1 MDFFQAIVLGVVEGL
16 TEFLPISST
25 GHMIL
30 VSDLLRIPQTEFLK
44 SFEIIIQLGAI
55 LAVVLLYWRKL
66 FLEWE
71 IMKRIIVALVPALGV
86 GYLFYA
92 SIRAMLG
99 SETVVLWSLLI
110 GGIIIILIEYLEK
123 DKVAKIND
131 LAHISY
137 KTAFFIGLFQAVSVI
152 PGVSRAGA
160 TIMGGLLLGMKRTT
174 IVEFSFLLAAPTM
187 VAATTLDFM
196 KHGPTFSGD
205 ELGLLAIGLTISF
218 FVAIAAIKLF
228 LRFVGSYTLIPFGI
242 YRIVLALL
250 FLLCIV

>member
-1 MDFFQAIVLGVVEGL
+1 MDFFQAIILGVVEGL

-30 VSDLLRIPQTEFLK
+30 VSDLFHIPQTDFLK
-44 SFEIIIQLGAI
+44 SFEVIIQLGAI
-55 LAVVLLYWRKL
+55 LAVVILYWRKL

-71 IMKRIIVALVPALGV
+71 IMKRIMVALVPALGV

-110 GGIIIILIEYLEK
+110 GGIIIILIEYFQKEK
-123 DKVAKIND
+123 EVKIDDVAQ
-131 LAHISY
+131 ISY

-187 VAATTLDFM
+187 VAATTLDLV
-196 KHGPTFSGD
+196 KNGPTFS
-205 ELGLLAIGLTISF
+205 ESEFGLLAVGLVVSF
-218 FVAIAAIKLF
+218 LVAIAAIKLF
-228 LRFVGSYTLIPFGI
+228 LRFVGSHTFIPFGV
-242 YRIVLALL
+242 YRIVLAGL
-250 FLLCIV
+250 FLWFIV